1 MCNLK
6 KYDLY
11 FYVFDP
17 INVLLY
23 IENMGGTPPCDEL
36 HECPIRACNFT
47 KHTSNEINIATKGSD
62 ESHSKFVSD
71 VEGRLGSFLVGSS
84 AANATTIS
92 RLSTAILRKDTPTM
106 DIGASCI
113 GFQNAVAT
121 PKTEKFTHKRS
132 SSLISCTIVCILV
145 VAAAII
151 IWRSFVSRNDI
162 RDQRPVSPNR
172 AIAFPADSQRQ

>member
-1 MCNLK
+1 
-6 KYDLY
+6 
-11 FYVFDP
+11 
-17 INVLLY
+17 
-23 IENMGGTPPCDEL
+23 MGGTPSCDSL

-47 KHTSNEINIATKGSD
+47 KHKSNEIDIATKGSN

-71 VEGRLGSFLVGSS
+71 VEGRLGSFLVDSS

-92 RLSTAILRKDTPTM
+92 KLSTTILGRNTPTI

-151 IWRSFVSRNDI
+151 IWHFFVSRNDI
-162 RDQRPVSPNR
+162 RDQRPVSPNQ
-172 AIAFPADSQRQ
+172 AMAFPADSQRQ